1 MEKCVEHTFHWN
13 LKPPTM
19 KKTRMLHAVTVTV
32 MEFRESHYHFHQT
45 ACRNAGAVVVA
56 DVLCCSILLDS
67 HYFLNV
73 SMRFPTKCASFA

>member
-1 MEKCVEHTFHWN
+1 MKKCVEHISLE

-45 ACRNAGAVVVA
+45 ACRNAAVAA
-56 DVLCCSILLDS
+56 DVLFDFS
-67 HYFLNV
+67 
-73 SMRFPTKCASFA
+73 